1 MTNGA
6 QTLSVANIK
15 YLLVLREH
23 DRDGKGV
30 RCVDVAETL
39 GITKPSVHSMM
50 GTLQQMELVEKPR
63 YGVVR
68 FTPEGRVLADRYAG
82 CLDVICRHLGSLL
95 PQETDVRAVACALAA
110 KISIGALEQMCS
122 RLTAQAG

>member
-1 MTNGA
+1 MTNCV
-6 QTLSVANIK
+6 QPLSVANLK
-15 YLLVLREH
+15 YLLVLREL

-68 FTPEGRVLADRYAG
+68 FTPGGRELADRYAE
-82 CLDVICRHLGSLL
+82 CLDITGRHLGGLL
-95 PQETDVRAVACALAA
+95 PQETDVRTVSCALAA
-110 KISIGALEQMCS
+110 QLPLGSLEQMCGK
-122 RLTAQAG
+122 LTAAAG